1 MGRKVHPKVFRIGVI
16 RGWDGVWFAKKRNF
30 KDLLRED
37 VGIRRFL
44 EKKLKAALV
53 DRIEIERAR
62 QEIRLIIHS
71 AKPGIVIGR
80 GGAGIEDLTKLIKRK
95 FFPGKRVKLSIS
107 VKEIQKPSLSAGVIA
122 QQVAADIE
130 KRMPFRR
137 VMKMARERSMKAGA
151 KGVKIMVSGRLN
163 GADIARSENVSEGK
177 IPLHNLRSDIDYAT
191 QRANTIYGVIGVKV
205 WVNRGEVF
213 DKK

>member
-1 MGRKVHPKVFRIGVI
+1 VS
-16 RGWDGVWFAKKRNF
+16 
-30 KDLLRED
+30 
-37 VGIRRFL
+37 IRRFL

-62 QEIRLIIHS
+62 QEIKLIIHS

-80 GGAGIEDLTKLIKRK
+80 GGAGIEDLTKEIKRK

-107 VKEIQKPSLSAGVIA
+107 VKEIQQPSLSAGVIA

-137 VMKMARERSMKAGA
+137 VMKMARERAMKAGA

-191 QRANTIYGVIGVKV
+191 ARARTIYGVIGVKV